1 METLLFTLQICGY
14 VIGRLGHQFVDLQIN
29 HYKIED
35 LQFADRHSSEICG
48 FAIAEWAKVFA
59 DFWFAD

>member
-48 FAIAEWAKVFA
+48 FAIAE
-59 DFWFAD
+59 